1 MIWNRLTMQV
11 YSTNWQ
17 RAWAG
22 IGASGDGTAVHSAL
36 LEKYAEPHRAYH
48 SLQHLDEVLSA
59 FEPVCD
65 LAKKPA
71 EVELA
76 LWFHDA
82 IYDVYRHDNEV
93 RSAEWACGV
102 LAAGGAATACV
113 DRVRQLI
120 LATQHTAAP
129 QTPDEC
135 LLVDIDLGILGADP
149 DRFAEYERQIRLEYG
164 FVPEPLFKQKRR
176 AILLS
181 FLARERIYNTAYF
194 QAALEPRARQNL
206 SGAMAELAPP

>member
-1 MIWNRLTMQV
+1 MTTQNHHH
-11 YSTNWQ
+11 SWQ
-17 RAWAG
+17 RAWIG

-59 FEPVCD
+59 FELVRD

-82 IYDVYRHDNEV
+82 IYDVHSHDNEA
-93 RSAEWACGV
+93 RSADWAGSV
-102 LAAGGAATACV
+102 LSDGGASAASV
-113 DRVRQLI
+113 ERVRQLI

-129 QTPDEC
+129 TTPDEC
-135 LLVDIDLGILGADP
+135 LLVDIDLGILGAEP
-149 DRFAEYERQIRLEYG
+149 DRFAEYDRQIRQEYG
-164 FVPEPLFKQKRR
+164 FVPEPLFTQKRR
-176 AILLS
+176 AILLG
-181 FLARERIYNTAYF
+181 FLARERIYGTAHF
-194 QAALEPRARQNL
+194 HAALESRARENL
-206 SGAMAELAPP
+206 QGAIAALVPL